1 MCCLYIL
8 RVYMNTA
15 VINFR
20 IDLKVKKQAQAVA
33 EELGMNLS
41 TLLNGY
47 IKHLVRTQ
55 RVEFDLNGRN
65 STQYIDK
72 IIQESK
78 KYD

>member
-1 MCCLYIL
+1 MS
-8 RVYMNTA
+8 TA

-20 IDLKVKKQAQAVA
+20 TDLNVKKQAQAVA

-55 RVEFDLNGRN
+55 RVEFDLNGKSSN
-65 STQYIDK
+65 KYISK
-72 IIQESK
+72 IITEANK
-78 KYD
+78 I

>member
-1 MCCLYIL
+1 
-8 RVYMNTA
+8 MNTA